1 MRWDHETRPERNA
14 AIIDSEARMTDS
26 PSMSSLAGVA
36 AIAGVGDTDYADDYR
51 KARDKIVERDAYG
64 YAALAFKRALAD
76 AGLTRDDIDGLVAGP
91 TLASERLGEVLGIDP
106 RWAAQGDAVN
116 AVMSAVTAIHA
127 GAAECIALVYGN
139 NQRTKGTQYGGPQAD
154 GGERYL
160 AYVYYAPWGM
170 TSQGAL
176 YAMMT
181 QRYMALHGVTSAQL
195 AEVAIAERRFAQL
208 NDNAIMREPLSVEQY
223 LAGRYI
229 CEPLRLFDYCLVNDG
244 GVALI
249 VTTPERA
256 RRLAKRPVTIAGIG
270 RSDMNRDATSLRPR
284 LMDFYHTAHRQAAGQ
299 VFSAAA
305 AGPGDMDLVHVY
317 DSFSA
322 HVLYALE
329 GFGYCGIGDAAKF
342 IAGGAIGP
350 GGKLPV
356 NTSGG
361 HLSESYMQGWNHQ
374 VELVRQLRG
383 ECGARQVARA
393 RHGHYISD
401 IAGKVASLV
410 YRAEGP

>member
-1 MRWDHETRPERNA
+1 MAGLSGIA
-14 AIIDSEARMTDS
+14 AF
-26 PSMSSLAGVA
+26 V
-36 AIAGVGDTDYADDYR
+36 GVGDTDYADDYR

-76 AGLTRDDIDGLVAGP
+76 AGLKRDDIDGLIAGP
-91 TLASERLGEVLGIDP
+91 TLVTERLGEVLGINP
-106 RWAAQGDAVN
+106 RWAGEGDAVN
-116 AVMSAVTAIHA
+116 AVMSAVMAIHA
-127 GAAECIALVYGN
+127 GAAEVIALVYGN

-154 GGERYL
+154 GGRHL

-181 QRYMALHGVTSAQL
+181 QRYMALHGVTQRQL
-195 AEVAIAERRFAQL
+195 GEIAVAERRFAQL
-208 NDNAIMREPLSVEQY
+208 NDNAIMREPLSIEAY

-229 CEPLRLFDYCLVNDG
+229 CEPLRLNDYCLVNDG

-249 VTTPERA
+249 ITTTERA
-256 RRLAKRPVTIAGIG
+256 RRMAVRPVSIAGIG
-270 RSDMNRDATSLRPR
+270 RSDMNRDSTSLRPR
-284 LMDFYHTAHRQAAGQ
+284 FFDFYHPAHEQAAGQ
-299 VFSAAA
+299 VFGA
-305 AGPGDMDLVHVY
+305 AGIGPKDVDLVQIY

-329 GFGYCGIGDAAKF
+329 GFGYCGIGEAGRF
-342 IAGGAIGP
+342 IEGGTIGP
-350 GGKLPV
+350 GGRLPV

-361 HLSESYMQGWNHQ
+361 HISESYMQGWNHQ

-383 ECGARQVARA
+383 EAGARQVAKA
-393 RHGHYISD
+393 RNGHYISD
-401 IAGKVASLV
+401 IAGKVASLI
-410 YRAEGP
+410 YRSEGA

>member
-1 MRWDHETRPERNA
+1 
-14 AIIDSEARMTDS
+14 MTG
-26 PSMSSLAGVA
+26 PSNLSGIA

-51 KARDKIVERDAYG
+51 RARDKIVDRDAYG

-76 AGLTRDDIDGLVAGP
+76 AGLQRDDIDGLIAGP
-91 TLASERLGEVLGIDP
+91 TLASERLGEALGIDP

-116 AVMSAVTAIHA
+116 AVMTAVMAIHA
-127 GAAECIALVYGN
+127 GFAECIACVYGN
-139 NQRTKGTQYGGPQAD
+139 NQRTKGTQYGGAQAD
-154 GGERYL
+154 GGERFL

-181 QRYMALHGVTSAQL
+181 QRYMALHGTTQAQL
-195 AEVAIAERRFAQL
+195 AEIAVAERRFAAL
-208 NDNAIMREPLSVEQY
+208 NDNAVMRETITVDDY
-223 LAGRYI
+223 LGARYI

-249 VTTPERA
+249 VTTVERA
-256 RRLAKRPVTIAGIG
+256 RRMVKKPVVISGIG

-284 LMDFYHTAHRQAAGQ
+284 FFDFYHTAHRQAAEQ
-299 VFSAAA
+299 VYSTSGV
-305 AGPGDMDLVHVY
+305 GPKDVDLVQIY

-329 GFGYCGIGDAAKF
+329 GFGYCEVGEAGSF

-350 GGKLPV
+350 GGRLPV

-361 HLSESYMQGWNHQ
+361 HLSESYMRGWNHQ
-374 VELVRQLRG
+374 VEMVRQLRG
-383 ECGARQVARA
+383 ETGARQVDRA
-393 RHGHYISD
+393 RNGHYISD
-401 IAGKVASLV
+401 VAGKVATIMYS
-410 YRAEGP
+410 RDAEDRR

>member
-1 MRWDHETRPERNA
+1 MSDAT
-14 AIIDSEARMTDS
+14 
-26 PSMSSLAGVA
+26 SMSSLAGIA
-36 AIAGVGDTDYADDYR
+36 AFVGVGDTDYADDYR
-51 KARDKIVERDAYG
+51 KARDKIVDRDAYG

-76 AGLTRDDIDGLVAGP
+76 AGLRRDDIDGLVAGP

-116 AVMSAVTAIHA
+116 AIMSAVMAIHA

-181 QRYMALHGVTSAQL
+181 QRYMALHGVTPAQL
-195 AEVAIAERRFAQL
+195 GEIAVAERRFAQL
-208 NDNAIMREPLSVEQY
+208 NGNAIMREALSVEQY

-249 VTTPERA
+249 VTTAERA
-256 RRLAKRPVTIAGIG
+256 RRMAKRPVSIAGIG
-270 RSDMNRDATSLRPR
+270 RSDMNRDATSMRPR
-284 LMDFYHTAHRQAAGQ
+284 LVDFYHTAHRQTARQ
-299 VFSAAA
+299 VFGT
-305 AGPGDMDLVHVY
+305 AGIGPQDIDLVGIY

-329 GFGYCGIGDAAKF
+329 GFGYCGIGDAGRF
-342 IAGGAIGP
+342 IADGAIGP
-350 GGKLPV
+350 GGRLPI

-383 ECGARQVARA
+383 EAGARQVARA
-393 RHGHYISD
+393 RNGHYISD
-401 IAGKVASLV
+401 IAGKVASLI
-410 YRAEGP
+410 YRSEHP

>member
-1 MRWDHETRPERNA
+1 
-14 AIIDSEARMTDS
+14 MTDS
-26 PSMSSLAGVA
+26 SRPASLANIA
-36 AIAGVGDTDYADDYR
+36 AIAGVGDTDYALDYAR
-51 KARDKIVERDAYG
+51 ARDKIVDRDAYG

-76 AGLTRDDIDGLVAGP
+76 AGLQRDDIDGLIAGP
-91 TLASERLGEVLGIDP
+91 TLAGERRGEVLGIDP

-116 AVMSAVTAIHA
+116 AVMTAVLAIHA
-127 GAAECIALVYGN
+127 GRAECIALVYGN

-154 GGERYL
+154 GGERFL
-160 AYVYYAPWGM
+160 AYVYSSPWGM

-181 QRYMALHGVTSAQL
+181 QRYMALHGIGQREL
-195 AEVAIAERRFAQL
+195 AEIAVAERRFAML
-208 NDNAIMREPLSVEQY
+208 NANAVMREPLSIDGY
-223 LAGRYI
+223 LGARYI
-229 CEPLRLFDYCLVNDG
+229 CEPLRLYDYCMVNDG

-249 VTTPERA
+249 VTTAERA
-256 RRLAKRPVTIAGIG
+256 KKLSKPPVLISGIG

-284 LMDFYHTAHRQAAGQ
+284 FIDFYHTAHRQAARE
-299 VFSAAA
+299 VFEMSGV
-305 AGPGDMDLVHVY
+305 GPRDVDFVQIY

-322 HVLYALE
+322 HVLFALE
-329 GFGYCGIGDAAKF
+329 GFGYCDIGEAPAF
-342 IAGGAIGP
+342 IAGGTIGP

-374 VELVRQLRG
+374 VEAVRQLRG
-383 ECGARQVARA
+383 ETGARQTPNA

-401 IAGKVASLV
+401 VAGKVASIMYSV
-410 YRAEGP
+410 EGA

>member
-1 MRWDHETRPERNA
+1 MSARASTA
-14 AIIDSEARMTDS
+14 ALSNI
-26 PSMSSLAGVA
+26 A
-36 AIAGVGDTDYADDYR
+36 ACVGVGDTDYAADYR
-51 KARDKIVERDAYG
+51 KARDKVVERDAYG

-76 AGLTRDDIDGLVAGP
+76 AGLRRDDIDGLIAGP

-116 AVMSAVTAIHA
+116 AVMSAVMAIHA

-181 QRYMALHGVTSAQL
+181 QRYMALHDVTPSQL
-195 AEVAIAERRFAQL
+195 GEIAVAERRFAQL
-208 NDNAIMREPLSVEQY
+208 NDNAIMRDALSIEQY
-223 LAGRYI
+223 LEGRYI
-229 CEPLRLFDYCLVNDG
+229 CAPLRLNDYCLVNDG

-249 VTTPERA
+249 VTTAERA
-256 RRLAKRPVTIAGIG
+256 RKLAKRPVFVSGIG

-284 LMDFYHTAHRQAAGQ
+284 LLDFYHTAHRAAAEQVFGAAG
-299 VFSAAA
+299 
-305 AGPGDMDLVHVY
+305 AGPGDMDVVGIY

-329 GFGYCGIGDAAKF
+329 GFGYCGIGDAARF
-342 IAGGAIGP
+342 IADGAIGP
-350 GGKLPV
+350 GGRLPV

-383 ECGARQVARA
+383 ETGARQVAGA

-410 YRAEGP
+410 YRAEGA